1 MGCGGIRVEDPV
13 AKSVTADVVQ
23 SARQIFAVMTSEQR
37 FGLATYCTSQLTKTQ
52 LNAFAHWFNDILT
65 RGWKR
70 RLNATPVSRLLIH
83 RHVISGPQACLGFPL
98 IRRVERR
105 RF

>member
-1 MGCGGIRVEDPV
+1 LRLVAGCVCHLASRQATVGPANETVASSSKAGHQRAAIERSPV

-23 SARQIFAVMTSEQR
+23 SAREIFAVMTSEQR

-65 RGWKR
+65 RGWKEE
-70 RLNATPVSRLLIH
+70 T
-83 RHVISGPQACLGFPL
+83 
-98 IRRVERR
+98 
-105 RF
+105 